1 MTGMWDETEAMGT
14 RQLNKLQRDPT
25 PSTNR
30 RLTMQK
36 RAFWNTVAS
45 ARGTVL
51 MALLTAVSAGD
62 ALADRDDRDSALLP
76 APVIVSSTVPL
87 NGDLN
92 PYGVVFVPKDF
103 ARSGT
108 LKAGD
113 LLVSNFNNN
122 QNLQGTGTTIVKIVP
137 SGTPQ
142 VFFAGSAGLGLTTGL
157 VALRSGFVIVGNMP
171 SADGTS
177 ATVQPGSIL
186 VLNAQG
192 ARVAEWTSA
201 QHPLV
206 NGPWDMAVHDEG
218 DRAKLFVSNVL
229 GGTVV
234 RFDLDIRNGN
244 VTIGRA
250 VQIASGYMHRG
261 DPAALEVGP
270 TGLVYDARRDRL
282 YVASTADNTI
292 FAIADAG
299 TSSADVG
306 RGTVV
311 FQDNVHLHGPL
322 ALALG
327 PNGHLFASNSDVI
340 NSDPAHPS
348 EIVEFTTNGRF
359 IAQLSVDPAQGGSFG
374 LGFLR
379 MSDDAVRFAAVDD
392 NTATIM
398 VWALPFEASH

>member
-1 MTGMWDETEAMGT
+1 
-14 RQLNKLQRDPT
+14 
-25 PSTNR
+25 
-30 RLTMQK
+30 MQE
-36 RAFWNTVAS
+36 RAFWKTVAP
-45 ARGTVL
+45 ARAAMVL
-51 MALLTAVSAGD
+51 ALLTAVSAGS
-62 ALADRDDRDSALLP
+62 ALADRDDRASALLP

-103 ARSGT
+103 ARSSA
-108 LKAGD
+108 LKPGD

-137 SGTPQ
+137 NGTPQ
-142 VFFAGSAGLGLTTGL
+142 VFFGGPVGLGLTTGL
-157 VALRSGFVIVGNMP
+157 VTLKSGFVIVGNMP

-177 ATVQPGSIL
+177 STVQPGSIL
-186 VLNAQG
+186 VLNDQG
-192 ARVAEWTSA
+192 KPVAEWTGA

-206 NGPWDMAVHDEG
+206 NGPWDMAVHDDG
-218 DRAKLFVSNVL
+218 DHAKLFVSNVL
-229 GGTVV
+229 SGTVA
-234 RFDLDIRNGN
+234 RFDLDIHNGS
-244 VTIGRA
+244 VTIARA

-282 YVASTADNTI
+282 YVASTADNAI
-292 FAIADAG
+292 FAIDGAG
-299 TSSADVG
+299 RSSADLG
-306 RGTVV
+306 RGTVI
-311 FQDNVHLHGPL
+311 FQDPVHLHGPL

-340 NSDPAHPS
+340 NSDPAQPS
-348 EIVEFTTNGRF
+348 EIVEFTTDGRF

-379 MSDDAVRFAAVDD
+379 MSDDTVRFAAVDD

-398 VWALPFEASH
+398 VWTLPFEGRH

>member
-1 MTGMWDETEAMGT
+1 M
-14 RQLNKLQRDPT
+14 RKQ
-25 PSTNR
+25 
-30 RLTMQK
+30 
-36 RAFWNTVAS
+36 AFRNTLAS
-45 ARGTVL
+45 ARATVL
-51 MALLTAVSAGD
+51 VALLTAASAGN

-76 APVIVSSTVPL
+76 APVVVASTVPL

-92 PYGVVFVPKDF
+92 PYGVVFVPRDF
-103 ARSGT
+103 ARPGV
-108 LKAGD
+108 LKPGD
-113 LLVSNFNNN
+113 LLVSNFNNS
-122 QNLQGTGTTIVKIVP
+122 QNLQGTGTTIVKVVP
-137 SGTPQ
+137 NGTPQ
-142 VFFAGSAGLGLTTGL
+142 VFFGGPAGLGLTTGL
-157 VALRSGFVIVGNMP
+157 VVLKSGFVIVGSMP

-177 ATVQPGSIL
+177 ATVLPGSIL

-192 ARVAEWTSA
+192 ARVAEWTNA

-218 DRAKLFVSNVL
+218 DHAKLFVSNVL

-234 RFDLDIRNGN
+234 RFDLDIHNGN
-244 VTIGRA
+244 VTIARA
-250 VQIASGYMHRG
+250 VQIASGYLHRG

-282 YVASTADNTI
+282 YVASTADNAI

-299 TSSADVG
+299 TSSADAG
-306 RGTVV
+306 RGSLV

-322 ALALG
+322 GLALG

-348 EIVEFTTNGRF
+348 EIVEFTASGRF

-379 MSDDAVRFAAVDD
+379 VSDDIVRFAAVDD
-392 NTATIM
+392 NTAAIM
-398 VWALPFEASH
+398 VWTLPFEASH

>member
-1 MTGMWDETEAMGT
+1 M
-14 RQLNKLQRDPT
+14 RKQ
-25 PSTNR
+25 
-30 RLTMQK
+30 
-36 RAFWNTVAS
+36 AFRNTLAS

-51 MALLTAVSAGD
+51 VALLTAASAGNV
-62 ALADRDDRDSALLP
+62 LADRDDRDSALLP
-76 APVIVSSTVPL
+76 APVVVASTVPL

-92 PYGVVFVPKDF
+92 PYGVVFVPRDF
-103 ARSGT
+103 AKSGM
-108 LKAGD
+108 LKPGD
-113 LLVSNFNNN
+113 LLVSNFNNS
-122 QNLQGTGTTIVKIVP
+122 QNLQGTGTTIVKVVP
-137 SGTPQ
+137 NGTPQ
-142 VFFAGSAGLGLTTGL
+142 VFFGGPAGLGLTTGL
-157 VALRSGFVIVGNMP
+157 VVLKSGFVIVGNMP

-177 ATVQPGSIL
+177 ATVLPGSIL

-192 ARVAEWTSA
+192 ARVAEWTNA

-206 NGPWDMAVHDEG
+206 NGPWDMAVQDEG
-218 DRAKLFVSNVL
+218 DHAKLFVSNVL

-234 RFDLDIRNGN
+234 RFDLAIHNGN
-244 VTIGRA
+244 VTIARA
-250 VQIASGYMHRG
+250 VQIASGYLHRG

-282 YVASTADNTI
+282 YVASTADNAI

-299 TSSADVG
+299 TTSADAG
-306 RGTVV
+306 RGGLV

-322 ALALG
+322 GLALG

-379 MSDDAVRFAAVDD
+379 VSDDSVRFAAVDD
-392 NTATIM
+392 NTAAIM
-398 VWALPFEASH
+398 VWTLPFEASH